1 MKGLVS
7 KQTAVTRW
15 REMKKENFV
24 PNEFTTVKFPQ
35 WNDNNADAS
44 VPG

>member
-15 REMKKENFV
+15 REMKKENFA
-24 PNEFTTVKFPQ
+24 PNEFKTANFPP
-35 WNDNNADAS
+35 WNDENADAS